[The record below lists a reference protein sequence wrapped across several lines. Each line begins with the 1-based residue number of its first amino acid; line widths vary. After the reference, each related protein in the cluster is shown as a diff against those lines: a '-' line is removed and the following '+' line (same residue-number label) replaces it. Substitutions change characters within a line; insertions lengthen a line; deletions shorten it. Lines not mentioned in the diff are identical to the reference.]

1 MEQVLKAL
9 TLYLG
14 PGALKLA
21 KEQGLEEVMARI
33 EKEYK

>member
-21 KEQGLEEVMARI
+21 QEYGLEAIMTKV